1 MSDKVAADRKV
12 AIITGGGQGIGRSI
26 VLELA
31 EIGVDVVAADINIEA
46 AESAAAE
53 AAAAGINALA
63 IEVNVADADN
73 VNAMVEKTL
82 EKYGRVDFLVNN
94 AGITRDGLMMRMGD
108 DAWKAVIDINLTGT
122 YLCSKAVIRTM
133 MKQRSGRI
141 VNISS
146 VVGAMGNAGQTNYAA
161 SKAGVVGMTKSLARE
176 VAARGINVNAV
187 APGFIQTA
195 MTDALPEKAR
205 DELVGLIPNG
215 RLGLPEDVS
224 AAVKFLLSDDASYI
238 TGQVLHV
245 NGGMYM

>member
-73 VNAMVEKTL
+73 VNDMVEKTL

-161 SKAGVVGMTKSLARE
+161 SKAGVVGLTKSLARE

-195 MTDALPEKAR
+195 MTDSLPEKAR

>member
-31 EIGVDVVAADINIEA
+31 EIGVDIVAADINIEA

-82 EKYGRVDFLVNN
+82 EKYGRIDFLVNN

-161 SKAGVVGMTKSLARE
+161 SKAGVVGMTKALASE

-195 MTDALPEKAR
+195 MTDSLPEKAR

>member
-1 MSDKVAADRKV
+1 MSDKLAADRKV
-12 AIITGGGQGIGRSI
+12 AIVTGGGQGIGRSI

-31 EIGVDVVAADINIEA
+31 EIGVDVVAADVNIET

-73 VNAMVEKTL
+73 VDAMVEKTL

-161 SKAGVVGMTKSLARE
+161 SKAGVVGLTKALARE

-195 MTDALPEKAR
+195 MTDSLPEKAR

>member
-1 MSDKVAADRKV
+1 MSDKVAGDRKV
-12 AIITGGGQGIGRSI
+12 AIVTGGGQGIGRSI

-31 EIGVDVVAADINIEA
+31 EIGVDVVPADVNIEA

-63 IEVNVADADN
+63 IEVNVADADS
-73 VNAMVEKTL
+73 VDAMVEKTM

-108 DAWKAVIDINLTGT
+108 DAWKAVIDVNLTGT

-133 MKQRSGRI
+133 MKQRSGKI

-161 SKAGVVGMTKSLARE
+161 SKAGIVGMTKALARE

-205 DELVGLIPNG
+205 DELVSLIPNG

>member
-82 EKYGRVDFLVNN
+82 EKYGRIDFLVNN

-161 SKAGVVGMTKSLARE
+161 SKAGVVGMTKALARE

-195 MTDALPEKAR
+195 MTDSLPEKAR

>member
-1 MSDKVAADRKV
+1 M
-12 AIITGGGQGIGRSI
+12 I
-26 VLELA
+26 
-31 EIGVDVVAADINIEA
+31 
-46 AESAAAE
+46 
-53 AAAAGINALA
+53 
-63 IEVNVADADN
+63 
-73 VNAMVEKTL
+73 EKTV
-82 EKYGRVDFLVNN
+82 EKYGRIDHLVNN
-94 AGITRDGLMMRMGD
+94 AGITRDALMMRMGD
-108 DAWKAVIDINLTGT
+108 DAWQAVIDINLTGT

-161 SKAGVVGMTKSLARE
+161 SKAGVIGLTKSLAKE
-176 VAARGINVNAV
+176 VASRGINVNAV

-195 MTDALPEKAR
+195 MTDGLPEKAR
-205 DELVGLIPNG
+205 DELVTLIPNG

>member
-1 MSDKVAADRKV
+1 MADRKV
-12 AIITGGGQGIGRSI
+12 GIVTGGGQGIGRAI
-26 VLELA
+26 ILDLA

-53 AAAAGINALA
+53 AAAAGIDALA
-63 IEVNVADADN
+63 FQVNVADADN
-73 VNAMVEKTL
+73 VEAMVEKTL
-82 EKYGRVDFLVNN
+82 DKYGRIDYLVNN
-94 AGITRDGLMMRMGD
+94 AGITRDALMMRMGD
-108 DAWKAVIDINLTGT
+108 DAWRAVIDINLTGT

-146 VVGAMGNAGQTNYAA
+146 VVGAMGNAGQTNYSA
-161 SKAGVVGMTKSLARE
+161 SKAGVIGLTKSLARE

-195 MTDALPEKAR
+195 MTDNLPEKAR
-205 DELVGLIPNG
+205 NELVSLIPNG

-224 AAVKFLLSDDASYI
+224 ASVRFLLSDDASYI

>member
-1 MSDKVAADRKV
+1 MSDRKV
-12 AIITGGGQGIGRSI
+12 AIVTGGGQGIGRAI
-26 VLELA
+26 VLDLA
-31 EIGVDVVAADINIEA
+31 EIGVDVVVADINIDA

-53 AAAAGINALA
+53 AAAAGIDALA
-63 IEVNVADADN
+63 IQVNVADSKN
-73 VNAMVEKTL
+73 VEAMIEKTV
-82 EKYGRVDFLVNN
+82 EKYGRIDHLVNN
-94 AGITRDGLMMRMGD
+94 AGITRDALIIRMGD
-108 DAWKAVIDINLTGT
+108 DAWQAVIDINLTGT
-122 YLCSKAVIRTM
+122 YLCSKAVVRIM

-161 SKAGVVGMTKSLARE
+161 SKAGVIGLTKSLARE
-176 VAARGINVNAV
+176 VASRGINVNVV

-195 MTDALPEKAR
+195 MTDGLPEKAR
-205 DELVGLIPNG
+205 DELVTLIPNG